1 MITED
6 EVYQI
11 GVITRTHGVRG
22 ELSFMFTDDV
32 WDRVD
37 ADYLVLRIDG
47 ILVPFFL
54 EEWRFRS
61 DSAALVKFEDID
73 DANAAAVLVGSEV
86 YFPKALTPKD
96 IYDDELTWRM
106 LAGFT
111 VLDASDA
118 IVGTITSV
126 DESTINV
133 ILYITRP
140 EGGEFMLP
148 AVEEFIRD
156 VDYKARTLHA
166 EIPADL
172 LTLNL

>member
-32 WDRVD
+32 WDRVE
-37 ADYLVLRIDG
+37 ADYLVLRLDG
-47 ILVPFFL
+47 IFVPFFL

-61 DSAALVKFEDID
+61 DTTALVKFEDID
-73 DANAAAVLVGSEV
+73 DANAATRLVGSEV
-86 YFPKALTPKD
+86 FFPKALTPTD
-96 IYDDELTWRM
+96 ISEEDLTWKM
-106 LAGFT
+106 LAGFK

-118 IVGTITSV
+118 LVGTIATV

-133 ILYITRP
+133 LLYINRP
-140 EGGEFMLP
+140 DGSEFMLP
-148 AVEEFIRD
+148 AVEEFIQD
-156 VDYKARTLHA
+156 VDYQARTLHA
-166 EIPADL
+166 DIPAEL
-172 LTLNL
+172 ITLN